1 MKLLFNLIKFSYLVL
16 IVAATSIQNVSAQN
30 YIAEYSCSSYEW
42 AGKLYFNSKEWLYD
56 VSFKPVVE
64 IKISGNMEADKK
76 EETNSIEETV
86 NKFYY
91 RSLNN
96 NESIDSESIKLIS
109 QFAVKDILRQP
120 EWAISF
126 DSVKII
132 GDYSCYL
139 AKGKVK
145 GRNYTV
151 WFAPKIPVKCG
162 PWKLWGLPG
171 LIIEAESD
179 DGLYKWALTSLKPS
193 EIRPEKPKTKRT
205 VSPEKYKNDAEDAI
219 RKFSRQ
225 VRALSEN
232 DVAMSIRKITI
243 TDPDKELLK
252 QDIYEF

>member
-1 MKLLFNLIKFSYLVL
+1 
-16 IVAATSIQNVSAQN
+16 VAANIQSLSSQN

-42 AGKLYFNSKEWLYD
+42 AGTLYFNSKEWLYD
-56 VSFKPVVE
+56 VSFKPVVK
-64 IKISGNMEADKK
+64 IKISGGMTEGEK
-76 EETNSIEETV
+76 EETNSNEEVV
-86 NKFYY
+86 NKLYY
-91 RSLNN
+91 RSLKT

-109 QFAVKDILRQP
+109 QFAVKDTLRQP
-120 EWAISF
+120 EWTVFF

-139 AKGKVK
+139 AKGKVR

-151 WFAPKIPVKCG
+151 WFTPKIPVKCG

-179 DGLYKWALTSLKPS
+179 DGLYKWALTSLKSS
-193 EIRPEKPKTKRT
+193 EIRPEKPKTKGT

-225 VRALSEN
+225 VRSLSEN
-232 DVAMSIRKITI
+232 DVEISVNKITI
-243 TDPDKELLK
+243 ADPDKELLK
-252 QDIYEF
+252 QDSYEF